1 MSHSF
6 AMQKIIIQRKEKISI
21 LEKTLQRTISPDAI
35 ESIKSQINDQKKDL
49 KYFENTEAVI

>member
-6 AMQKIIIQRKEKISI
+6 TIQKIIIQRKEKISI

-49 KYFENTEAVI
+49 KYFENTEAVN